1 MYDVYGLFFFSSR
14 RRHTRCAL
22 GTGVQTCALPIFAIS
37 EAGIDRGRAD
47 MRFRVKFGTFL
58 RGIVLAATASFAASG
73 AAAQQGAATGQT
85 VITAAHMLDVVSGKT
100 VDYPAIF
107 VGSDVRI
114 TNIADA
120 RARKSGG
127 WGKRGG

>member
-1 MYDVYGLFFFSSR
+1 MTSLGQGISRRLFFR
-14 RRHTRCAL
+14 CPTRPL
-22 GTGVQTCALPIFAIS
+22 FAIS

-85 VITAAHMLDVVSGKT
+85 VITAEIGRASCRERVCQYVSISVVAVSLKNNRNT
-100 VDYPAIF
+100 HI
-107 VGSDVRI
+107 I
-114 TNIADA
+114 E
-120 RARKSGG
+120 
-127 WGKRGG
+127 